1 MNHTLIGMF
10 DSPFV
15 RRVAITLL
23 IYEMPFE
30 HRRWSV
36 FGDFDRVR
44 EFNPLGR
51 VPVLLLDDHEAL
63 IESAVIL
70 DYLDEIAGPERALI
84 PPSGPERRH
93 ALKRITVAL
102 GGCEKA
108 VALFYETVKREERYT
123 DPGWAARLQAQ
134 VGSALDWVEREL
146 GSPSS
151 DPDQVEIT
159 SAVFWRFLREY
170 LPDAADGQRYPG
182 LSTLSRHCERH
193 PAFRAI
199 PFGEDATIATAG

>member
-15 RRVAITLL
+15 RRVAITMH

-36 FGDFDRVR
+36 FGDFDRVS

-51 VPVLLLDDHEAL
+51 VPILLLDDDEAL
-63 IESAVIL
+63 IESSVIL
-70 DYLDEIAGPERALI
+70 DYLDESAGPERALI
-84 PPSGPERRH
+84 PRSGPARRH

-134 VGSALDWVEREL
+134 VASALDWVEGHLE
-146 GSPSS
+146 SPSD
-151 DPDQVEIT
+151 DPDQAAIT
-159 SAVFWRFLREY
+159 SAVFWRFLAEY
-170 LPDAADGQRYPG
+170 LPDAAEDRRYTG
-182 LSTLSRHCERH
+182 LSTLSRRCERH

-199 PFGEDATIATAG
+199 PFGEEATIDPAA